1 MPTRKAGHLIA
12 LLATI
17 SALGSLATHMV
28 VPALPALARDL
39 ATGPSPARQV
49 IAFYLFGIAVGQL
62 LAGPLAD
69 GIGRRPVLL
78 GGLGLFTLASALGA
92 LSPSI
97 TVLLAARSVQALGA
111 AAGLLTSRVIVGESF
126 SKEEAARRQANLMSI
141 VLLSPALAP
150 VLGGLIAGTLGWRM
164 IFVLLAVAGGTTLAL
179 CRSALPDTG
188 SAGGRDGHATPSTSG
203 ALAQLAGRYRAILG
217 NPRFLRL
224 ALALAS
230 GSCTLYLF
238 LSVGPFL
245 LIEHWGLGEVETG
258 LCFLLIALG
267 GVSGTFLVGPIERR
281 TPPLRIGLAA
291 VAGGTALLLLL
302 TMIRADEMP
311 WLLFVAPMVVVTVG
325 AGIAG
330 PSAMAAAM
338 QIHAGHSATTISLLG
353 AFQMLLSGVGPML
366 FTAVAAPGPEP
377 LAVAMAL
384 VGAFA
389 FAICPP
395 SQAQ

>member
-126 SKEEAARRQANLMSI
+126 SKEEAA
-141 VLLSPALAP
+141 
-150 VLGGLIAGTLGWRM
+150 LIAGTLGWRM